1 MIKTIKH
8 FAKNT
13 IWEIDIDKLPVYRAY
28 PILILRIIFLA
39 LFNFYK
45 KNTMDHAS
53 VLTYYTI
60 LNIVPIIAVVFSIA
74 KGFGIERFVEKQIMK
89 IALNAKWQVEIT
101 QQIIRFSINL
111 LEQAKGGIIA
121 GIGIILLLWTV
132 IAILGKIEF
141 AFNKIWGIKKERTLS
156 RKFIDYMAIFIIA
169 PILFTISNSITILI
183 STKLGPVMA
192 FLGFKGITI
201 NFISILLKLL
211 SYISFWLLLTAMYMI
226 MPNTRIP
233 FIPAITGAII
243 SGTLLQLIQYVY
255 INFQIGVTKY
265 GAIYGSLAAL
275 PLFFIWIKTSWII
288 VLFGVEIAYA
298 TENRNVYTWKPHY
311 LDVSVYTKK
320 ILLLSVFKLICKQ
333 FYEVKQPLTIKE
345 ISSILKVPIFIIK
358 DIMQALISSKLV
370 IKVSED
376 NKDSLFQP
384 ARPPEELTIEDV
396 LFAFENAGIIYDT
409 GKSEYLKETKEL
421 LDRFNISIKNLPEN
435 YNIKKII

>member
-298 TENRNVYTWKPHY
+298 TENRNVYT
-311 LDVSVYTKK
+311 
-320 ILLLSVFKLICKQ
+320 
-333 FYEVKQPLTIKE
+333 
-345 ISSILKVPIFIIK
+345 
-358 DIMQALISSKLV
+358 
-370 IKVSED
+370 
-376 NKDSLFQP
+376 
-384 ARPPEELTIEDV
+384 
-396 LFAFENAGIIYDT
+396 
-409 GKSEYLKETKEL
+409 
-421 LDRFNISIKNLPEN
+421 
-435 YNIKKII
+435 